1 MNLKSQQQLSF
12 INMKEEDFSLS
23 IDAITDQH
31 LNKFAKV
38 HSVHYY
44 LFSDIP
50 GSVGGKFALVSSLFT
65 FIMYKINKWGWFNGI
80 LKSVFDTNKVS
91 EEDKDIVRFTSSYR
105 GFVYSYYR
113 VNELEEKVNFHDSDI
128 ENAKIDFDACNEQ
141 VN

>member
-1 MNLKSQQQLSF
+1 
-12 INMKEEDFSLS
+12 
-23 IDAITDQH
+23 
-31 LNKFAKV
+31 
-38 HSVHYY
+38 
-44 LFSDIP
+44 
-50 GSVGGKFALVSSLFT
+50 
-65 FIMYKINKWGWFNGI
+65 MYKINKWGWFNGI